1 MQSNVY
7 PVTKFVLQKYM
18 QVADS
23 MKAAVET
30 YKGIEFVRISTL
42 PEDQKTMI
50 WSSAYKDKVI
60 KILRDKELL
69 NDCLPYDHYLE
80 WYKEIYKL
88 TPAARAKEPKMA
100 FR

>member
-7 PVTKFVLQKYM
+7 SVTKFVLQKYM
-18 QVADS
+18 QDADS

-42 PEDQKTMI
+42 PGDQKAMI

-69 NDCLPYDHYLE
+69 TDCLPYGHYLE
-80 WYKEIYKL
+80 WYKEIYNL
-88 TPAARAKEPKMA
+88 APA
-100 FR
+100 